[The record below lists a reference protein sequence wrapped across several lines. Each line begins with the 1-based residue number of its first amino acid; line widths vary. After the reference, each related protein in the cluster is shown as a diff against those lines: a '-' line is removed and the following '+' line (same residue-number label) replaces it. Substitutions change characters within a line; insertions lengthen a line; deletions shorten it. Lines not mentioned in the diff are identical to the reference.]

1 MTHPV
6 RAALVHPRSLRS
18 ASSLHRL
25 DPVRESL
32 GMRPFSLSFE
42 ATVRPPAQGWLKDR
56 GSGCRCLPMDFLGD
70 LLAALF
76 TPAGPRRGASRV
88 ERIIAVVAFVGL
100 VLLVA
105 FIWLVY
111 SGF

>member
-1 MTHPV
+1 
-6 RAALVHPRSLRS
+6 
-18 ASSLHRL
+18 
-25 DPVRESL
+25 
-32 GMRPFSLSFE
+32 
-42 ATVRPPAQGWLKDR
+42 
-56 GSGCRCLPMDFLGD
+56 LPMDFLGD

-100 VLLVA
+100 VA
-105 FIWLVY
+105 FVGFVWLVY

>member
-1 MTHPV
+1 M
-6 RAALVHPRSLRS
+6 
-18 ASSLHRL
+18 
-25 DPVRESL
+25 
-32 GMRPFSLSFE
+32 
-42 ATVRPPAQGWLKDR
+42 RPPAQGWLNDR

-76 TPAGPRRGASRV
+76 TPAGQRRGASRV

-100 VLLVA
+100 VLLVG
-105 FIWLVY
+105 FVWLVY